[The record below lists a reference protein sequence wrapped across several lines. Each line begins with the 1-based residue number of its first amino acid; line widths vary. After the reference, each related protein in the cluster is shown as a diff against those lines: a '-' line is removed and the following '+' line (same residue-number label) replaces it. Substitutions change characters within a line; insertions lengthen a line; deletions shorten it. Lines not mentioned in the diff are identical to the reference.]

1 MESRQE
7 ASLISTENELREAFA
22 KLHDTW
28 DFPRLSIE
36 PTRVV
41 LDFEEYDDAGRPQ
54 EYIELPTVYRLMPPQ
69 NLDSFGDQLLVLPCI
84 PAGPFVKKPW
94 KLMLPLLIPMERFI
108 TKKGKFILA
117 ILEAPLK
124 RFRFNK
130 GAKDL
135 FSGKSERI
143 VRALLFNVSKNGA
156 KRIWPNQ
163 QEQVQPW

>member
-69 NLDSFGDQLLVLPCI
+69 NLDSFRDQLLVLPCI
-84 PAGPFVKKPW
+84 PAGPFVKKALEAHVAVADPNGA
-94 KLMLPLLIPMERFI
+94 FYY
-108 TKKGKFILA
+108 KKGKFILA
-117 ILEAPLK
+117 ILEAP
-124 RFRFNK
+124 
-130 GAKDL
+130 
-135 FSGKSERI
+135 
-143 VRALLFNVSKNGA
+143 
-156 KRIWPNQ
+156 
-163 QEQVQPW
+163 

>member
-54 EYIELPTVYRLMPPQ
+54 EYIELPTVYRLMPPEIWIPLGI
-69 NLDSFGDQLLVLPCI
+69 NYSFFPVFQRGRSL
-84 PAGPFVKKPW
+84 KKPW
-94 KLMLPLLIPMERFI
+94 KLMLPLLH
-108 TKKGKFILA
+108 
-117 ILEAPLK
+117 
-124 RFRFNK
+124 
-130 GAKDL
+130 D
-135 FSGKSERI
+135 
-143 VRALLFNVSKNGA
+143 RAHG
-156 KRIWPNQ
+156 
-163 QEQVQPW
+163 